1 MLFPSLVAMR
11 QGTGDCQ
18 EEKSTY
24 GTESGWESGV
34 PVKARVRGRKEKE
47 GVIEWGKG

>member
-1 MLFPSLVAMR
+1 MR